1 VPRAGLTP
9 AAVVDQAA
17 AIANAEGLEAVSLA
31 RLAAALGVRSPSLYK
46 HVAGLPAIR
55 RALAVRGLSEASAR
69 LERATVGKARDQ
81 ALFALAHAYWQFA
94 REQPGLY
101 AASVVAPRPGEN
113 DVAVAGERLM
123 GTVLAV
129 LAGYG
134 IAGQDALH
142 AARGLRAIVHGFVS
156 LDLAG
161 AFRLKLD
168 LAESFDRLL
177 GAFARNLEVRG
188 AERSGRTTAE
198 AAQARNS
205 RSV

>member
-1 VPRAGLTP
+1 MPRAGLTP
-9 AAVVDQAA
+9 AGVIDQAS
-17 AIANAEGLEAVSLA
+17 AIANADGLQAVTLA
-31 RLAAALGVRSPSLYK
+31 RLAEALGVRSPSLYK

-55 RALAVRGLSEASAR
+55 RALAVRGLSEANDR
-69 LERATVGKARDQ
+69 LERATVGKAKDA
-81 ALFALAHAYWQFA
+81 ALFSLAHAYWRFA

-101 AASVVAPRPGEN
+101 AASVVAPRSGEN
-113 DVAVAGERLM
+113 DVAVASERLI

-134 IAGQDALH
+134 IAGHDALH

-177 GAFARNLEVRG
+177 GAFARDLEARG
-188 AERSGRTTAE
+188 GRPASAD
-198 AAQARNS
+198 AA
-205 RSV
+205 

>member
-9 AAVVDQAA
+9 AAVIDQAA
-17 AIANAEGLEAVSLA
+17 AIANADGLEAVTLA
-31 RLAAALGVRSPSLYK
+31 RLAGALGVRSPSLYK
-46 HVAGLPAIR
+46 HVAGLTAIR
-55 RALAVRGLSEASAR
+55 RALAVRGLDEASAR

-81 ALFALAHAYWQFA
+81 ALFALAHAYWRFA

-129 LAGYG
+129 LSGYG
-134 IAGQDALH
+134 IAGTDALH

-177 GAFARNLEVRG
+177 AAFARDLATRG
-188 AERSGRTTAE
+188 AGRATA
-198 AAQARNS
+198 A
-205 RSV
+205 